1 MAESTQLIQQL
12 EGARQELRVALEAI
26 EPRMEICPG
35 WTSKEMLAHI
45 AGWDRV
51 TIPSLRAHAAG
62 IEPGAPA
69 VGDFDL
75 VNAQFIEGYQAL
87 SYSQMV
93 SEFER
98 VRQELKTAL
107 KEMPEERSAEPF
119 LFPWGERGT
128 IADLVAILAG
138 HDEEHAKELQGLR
151 AGSA

>member
-1 MAESTQLIQQL
+1 MAGRTQLIQQL
-12 EGARQELRVALEAI
+12 ERARQELWAALDEIDPA
-26 EPRMEICPG
+26 MEICPG

-51 TIPSLRAHAAG
+51 TVPSLRAHADG

-69 VGDFDL
+69 AGDIDL
-75 VNAQFIEGYQAL
+75 VNAQLVETYRAL

-98 VRQELKTAL
+98 VREQFKTAL
-107 KEMPEERSAEPF
+107 QEMTEQKLAEPF
-119 LFPWGERGT
+119 LYPWGERGT

-138 HDEEHAKELQGLR
+138 HEEEHAREIQHLT
-151 AGSA
+151 AGKA